1 MAKKRRVDNA
11 GSCFGRPPPSAA
23 AHRLRRGGGDCSFLR
38 CGFLVW
44 ASAAVGGGSPPSAG
58 GRRLFFFA
66 LRGLGLG
73 VRPQWGRL
81 SACGGLTPRGF
92 AASLLWGRKKR
103 RPTDWLRRAAFADL
117 FVRFSSA
124 FTSNEPR
131 CVELLQFFFCAAAFA
146 RAFFARTMASLP

>member
-66 LRGLGLG
+66 LRILGLG

-81 SACGGLTPRGF
+81 SASRIDASRLCRIAVDVNEKTPPFVYFRWTAFVVLCKSFDLTTLYGFEEVCSPSDQAGSDSCPR
-92 AASLLWGRKKR
+92 
-103 RPTDWLRRAAFADL
+103 LRNLSFL
-117 FVRFSSA
+117 
-124 FTSNEPR
+124 
-131 CVELLQFFFCAAAFA
+131 
-146 RAFFARTMASLP
+146 